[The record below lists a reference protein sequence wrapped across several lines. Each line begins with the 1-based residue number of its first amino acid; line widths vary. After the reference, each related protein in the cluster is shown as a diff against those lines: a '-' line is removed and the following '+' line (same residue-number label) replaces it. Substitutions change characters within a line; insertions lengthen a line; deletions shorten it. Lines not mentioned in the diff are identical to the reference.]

1 MPKDHRI
8 TLATA
13 VEMTTRYRQ
22 QRPENYPVC
31 ESFEKAA
38 IESLLAQNGAS
49 FLRIYYGMKDS
60 GEVDAVL
67 VAADASGQ
75 DILPVQSNLLGDG
88 DEILEDSFR
97 CPVNCPPDS
106 PLNGG

>member
-13 VEMTTRYRQ
+13 VDMTTRYRN
-22 QRPENYPVC
+22 QRPENYPLC
-31 ESFEKAA
+31 ESFDKAA
-38 IESLLAQNGAS
+38 VNTLLAQNGTS

-60 GEVDAVL
+60 GEVDAIL

-75 DILPVQSNLLGDG
+75 DILPVQRNLPGDG
-88 DEILEDSFR
+88 DEILEESYR
-97 CPVNCPPDS
+97 CPTDCPLGS